1 MSFFILAKTFPIYR
15 GNSLNCF
22 YDDTSCHLQEFKI
35 LNSPFLFQKHHVA
48 IWLGKK
54 IPIADRKKI
63 LFSNFL
69 PYQFLLEYKKS
80 LFEEQQQ
87 WTASSTVILR
97 LQVIAKGN
105 IQIGSI
111 CIQQAATALLFPLAL
126 ASLAYWVALR
136 LLKIRLDLIPNYKA
150 WYSISRDL
158 WKIFTW

>member
-1 MSFFILAKTFPIYR
+1 ML
-15 GNSLNCF
+15 L
-22 YDDTSCHLQEFKI
+22 
-35 LNSPFLFQKHHVA
+35 
-48 IWLGKK
+48 
-54 IPIADRKKI
+54 
-63 LFSNFL
+63 SNFV

-136 LLKIRLDLIPNYKA
+136 LIKIRLALIPNYNA
-150 WYSISRDL
+150 WYSILRDF
-158 WKIFTW
+158 WKRPYFIIITQIRTCPNSIVVSTLNSHPIDWGSNHCIFP